1 MSDKRY
7 DSKNRWRNKSI
18 AFRGSPEEAA
28 ELDKRWRFCGYSSKQ
43 DYLLD
48 SVLHQQVIAKGNPM
62 MFVAFRDELK
72 EILNQLLRIQNASE
86 MDEELLTPIRTM
98 LEILEAFKE
107 NEEKAE
113 QKEGNMTEDE
123 LKQAENEIQKLTD
136 KSVEEI
142 DKIFENKEKEVM
154 SV

>member
-28 ELDKRWRFCGYSSKQ
+28 ELDKRWRLCGYSSKQ

-107 NEEKAE
+107 NEEKEE
-113 QKEGNMTEDE
+113 QKE
-123 LKQAENEIQKLTD
+123 
-136 KSVEEI
+136 
-142 DKIFENKEKEVM
+142 
-154 SV
+154 

>member
-28 ELDKRWRFCGYSSKQ
+28 ELDKRWRLCGYSSKQ

-62 MFVAFRDELK
+62 MLVAFRDELK

-86 MDEELLTPIRTM
+86 MDEELLTPIRIM

-107 NEEKAE
+107 NEEKEE
-113 QKEGNMTEDE
+113 QKE
-123 LKQAENEIQKLTD
+123 
-136 KSVEEI
+136 
-142 DKIFENKEKEVM
+142 ENKFLQKKVYRGIEK
-154 SV
+154 

>member
-1 MSDKRY
+1 M
-7 DSKNRWRNKSI
+7 
-18 AFRGSPEEAA
+18 
-28 ELDKRWRFCGYSSKQ
+28 
-43 DYLLD
+43 LD

-107 NEEKAE
+107 NEEKEE
-113 QKEGNMTEDE
+113 QKE
-123 LKQAENEIQKLTD
+123 
-136 KSVEEI
+136 
-142 DKIFENKEKEVM
+142 ENKFLQKKVYRGIEK
-154 SV
+154 